1 MVTSARM
8 AQDLQSIKTPYGFRT
23 NAQGFVTLPEARA
36 WFENLKALVGPGGK
50 PFGLL
55 VDIRGQRG
63 NPSESQEVVKEAMA
77 WMKQA
82 GLVRSAVVL
91 DSTVAKIQ
99 TTRLAK
105 TTGVYAW
112 ERYFDASKDPD
123 WEKRAI
129 DWIQHAIDP
138 DKPVTPQA
146 KTGS

>member
-1 MVTSARM
+1 M
-8 AQDLQSIKTPYGFRT
+8 AQNLKTAYGFRI
-23 NAQGFVTLPEARA
+23 NAQGFVTLPEARV
-36 WFENLKALVGPGGK
+36 WFEDLKQLVGKKGGK

-63 NPSESQEVVKEAMA
+63 NPGESQEVIKEAMA

-112 ERYFDASKDPD
+112 ERYIDASKDLE

-129 DWIQHAIDP
+129 DWIEHGIDP
-138 DKPVTPQA
+138 DKQPLAPQA

>member
-1 MVTSARM
+1 M
-8 AQDLQSIKTPYGFRT
+8 AQNLKTAYGFRI
-23 NAQGFVTLPEARA
+23 NAPGFVTLPEARA
-36 WFENLKALVGPGGK
+36 WFEDLKRLVGKKSGK

-63 NPSESQEVVKEAMA
+63 NPGESQEVIKEAMA

-112 ERYFDASKDPD
+112 ERYIDASKDLE

-129 DWIQHAIDP
+129 DWIEHGIDP
-138 DKPVTPQA
+138 DTQPLAPQA

>member
-8 AQDLQSIKTPYGFRT
+8 AQNLKTRYGYRI

-36 WFENLKALVGPGGK
+36 WFEDLRRLVGDSGK

-63 NPSESQEVVKEAMA
+63 NPAESQEVIKEAMA
-77 WMKQA
+77 WMKQS
-82 GLVRSAVVL
+82 GLARSAVVL

-112 ERYFDASKDPD
+112 ERYIDASKDPE
-123 WEKRAI
+123 WEARAV
-129 DWIQHAIDP
+129 DWIVHGIDP
-138 DKPVTPQA
+138 DQQPGTPQ
-146 KTGS
+146 TGT